1 MPGKEINTDRKKAAE
16 MQRRIEELE
25 QQLRSRE
32 GPSCDHVTDPDLLER
47 GCKYL
52 KEVRFWHKGRCL
64 EAFVGFLLLTN
75 PGDGRAER
83 PTSAVLPSSK
93 A

>member
-1 MPGKEINTDRKKAAE
+1 VPGKEINTDRKKAAE

-52 KEVRFWHKGRCL
+52 KEVRFCIKKMSRS
-64 EAFVGFLLLTN
+64 FVGFLLLTN
-75 PGDGRAER
+75 PGYGAPER